1 MHYIALSLTEKCL
14 LLLTKA
20 QRFYETQLIDTIIN
34 DKYFSALEY
43 IEQTKSN
50 DLGIKQC
57 FLAIL

>member
-14 LLLTKA
+14 LLLTTKA

-50 DLGIKQC
+50 DLGIK
-57 FLAIL
+57 

>member
-43 IEQTKSN
+43 IGQTKSN
-50 DLGIKQC
+50 YLGIK
-57 FLAIL
+57 